1 MHDGVVIRVE
11 SVLNWYDEPAKEVSI
26 TERPCSRSKHMR
38 IMQRMIS
45 GTNVSILKTFST
57 TNTMRTTWRMIRSM
71 FAITLLAIWVL
82 EPTGAEHIL
91 WYVLFLF
98 LSGQVRMD

>member
-26 TERPCSRSKHMR
+26 TERPTAAAPKHMR

-57 TNTMRTTWRMIRSM
+57 TNTMRTI
-71 FAITLLAIWVL
+71 
-82 EPTGAEHIL
+82 
-91 WYVLFLF
+91 
-98 LSGQVRMD
+98 